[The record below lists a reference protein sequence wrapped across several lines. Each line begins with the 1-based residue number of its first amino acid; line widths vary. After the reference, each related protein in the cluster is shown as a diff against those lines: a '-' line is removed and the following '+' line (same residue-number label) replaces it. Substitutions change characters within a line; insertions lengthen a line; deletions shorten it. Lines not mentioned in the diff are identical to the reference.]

1 MFVVVV
7 VIVIVIVVIVGISDM
22 YCLGHGWD
30 SAGLCAVFVGKQNT
44 KVTT

>member
-1 MFVVVV
+1 MFVV
-7 VIVIVIVVIVGISDM
+7 VVIVGISDM
-22 YCLGHGWD
+22 YCLEHGWD